1 MRRCTTIANVR
12 PNECKC
18 IQCKPAHTSWTVA
31 GQRGELEDLLPLG
44 LGVALTRTKVS
55 LALAPCC
62 FLFPSHWPF
71 WAAAS
76 LQVNSRFVLSFLIT
90 QRIHQSA
97 HHLSL
102 AKMGTTLSCLISSKQ
117 KEEKIAND
125 RKHKQH
131 KKKETACTQTFVL
144 HVCMWFFILLYL
156 FVFSWSSENKALMGN
171 IWTTHCLL
179 LVHSSLFHSNYQ
191 EQEAAVGVVCTRPG
205 AHDRE
210 TLSRSHRWDL
220 NWGWRHLIGWQ
231 LRSSGPVLHCI
242 SSVGAGGAEAV
253 MASSL
258 PFSAC

>member
-1 MRRCTTIANVR
+1 MLRRCTTIANVR

-18 IQCKPAHTSWTVA
+18 IQRKPAHTSWTVA

-55 LALAPCC
+55 VAP
-62 FLFPSHWPF
+62 FG
-71 WAAAS
+71 AAAS

-125 RKHKQH
+125 RKHKRH

-144 HVCMWFFILLYL
+144 LCVCDSVYSFICLCLAGRLKTRRWWAISGRHIASFLYTAACFILITR
-156 FVFSWSSENKALMGN
+156 SRRP
-171 IWTTHCLL
+171 L
-179 LVHSSLFHSNYQ
+179 LVWCVPDWGPWQRNLIAVPSLGPELRMETSDRLTAKVLWACAALYQ
-191 EQEAAVGVVCTRPG
+191 LC
-205 AHDRE
+205 
-210 TLSRSHRWDL
+210 
-220 NWGWRHLIGWQ
+220 WGWCSRGSDGL
-231 LRSSGPVLHCI
+231 V
-242 SSVGAGGAEAV
+242 AG
-253 MASSL
+253 
-258 PFSAC
+258 F